1 MKKPTNTDEYIASFP
16 AETQKQLQEIR
27 AIIKKA
33 APKAEEVISYGMP
46 GYKQHGMLVWF
57 AGYAQHI
64 GFYPSGSGIEAFKD
78 QITAYKNSK
87 GAVQFPLGKP
97 LPKKLITD
105 MVKFRAFFDAE
116 IAAVK
121 EMAKA
126 AKKAA
131 KKEASAEA
139 VQGKKAVS
147 VKAVKKVTSKKV
159 AAKSAKKAAK
169 KPKPAA
175 RKR

>member
-16 AETQKQLQEIR
+16 SETQKQLHEIR

-33 APKAEEVISYGMP
+33 APNAEEVISYGMP

-87 GAVQFPLGKP
+87 GAVQFPLSKP

-131 KKEASAEA
+131 KKEAAAEA
-139 VQGKKAVS
+139 VQGKKAVL
-147 VKAVKKVTSKKV
+147 VKAVKKVTTKKV
-159 AAKSAKKAAK
+159 AAKPVKKSAKKS
-169 KPKPAA
+169 KPAA